1 MPPARPNDPSGGAAA
16 RKGDRPPAAS
26 ARIDGADAPENTDKM
41 TPADLKARR
50 QRLGLSQGQLA
61 QALGM
66 AGRNGERT
74 VRRWE
79 SGEYDIPGPVA
90 LALTALEHGLSAD

>member
-1 MPPARPNDPSGGAAA
+1 MPPATPYTSDMPLS
-16 RKGDRPPAAS
+16 
-26 ARIDGADAPENTDKM
+26 
-41 TPADLKARR
+41 PADLKARR
-50 QRLGLSQGQLA
+50 QRLGLSQAELA
-61 QALGM
+61 RALGM
-66 AGRNGERT
+66 TGSGAERT